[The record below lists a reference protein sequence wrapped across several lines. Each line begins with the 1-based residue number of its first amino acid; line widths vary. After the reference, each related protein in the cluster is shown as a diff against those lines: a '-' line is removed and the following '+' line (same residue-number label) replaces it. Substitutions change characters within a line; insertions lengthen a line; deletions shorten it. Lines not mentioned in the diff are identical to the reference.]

1 MRKKYNVSDTTP
13 PWKTPLWTEHFI
25 RMTLSMYS
33 ASMSFSKEEKKHTQ
47 THTQSPQQVTRE
59 KGNSASSCFRVSSL
73 WAAAHKGMRHLKL
86 MLVVCNHRGT
96 LASDGHL
103 SLCKDQLL
111 DLHVWSVS
119 LETGSETQL
128 SNWQYLHE
136 WWPTNCTHNLVLMA
150 LILF

>member
-1 MRKKYNVSDTTP
+1 MYQIPHHPEKHHSGLSILSAWPFPCTQPQCLSVRRKKN
-13 PWKTPLWTEHFI
+13 
-25 RMTLSMYS
+25 
-33 ASMSFSKEEKKHTQ
+33 AHTH